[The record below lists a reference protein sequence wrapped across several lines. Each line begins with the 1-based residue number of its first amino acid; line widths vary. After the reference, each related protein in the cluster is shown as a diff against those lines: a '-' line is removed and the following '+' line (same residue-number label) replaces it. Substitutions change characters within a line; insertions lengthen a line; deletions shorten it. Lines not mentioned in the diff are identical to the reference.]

1 MNGKIRVSI
10 VATALDGYKPES
22 KRVFNMVSRI
32 HNRNTGYS
40 EGLFSNKTHMENPIS
55 SIDGATALKLDQEVE
70 VSEIQN
76 NISASNIST
85 TDVASGLSMENASY
99 IENHD
104 LKPESKK
111 DFINEDLIEE
121 TPRLFSDEKLAK
133 VAEGDVSE
141 EKELNNQNLFDDDSK
156 RDEDDFEIPAFLR
169 KQKF

>member
-1 MNGKIRVSI
+1 
-10 VATALDGYKPES
+10 
-22 KRVFNMVSRI
+22 
-32 HNRNTGYS
+32 
-40 EGLFSNKTHMENPIS
+40 
-55 SIDGATALKLDQEVE
+55 
-70 VSEIQN
+70 
-76 NISASNIST
+76 
-85 TDVASGLSMENASY
+85 MENASY

-141 EKELNNQNLFDDDSK
+141 EMELNNQNLFDDDSK

-169 KQKF
+169 NQKF